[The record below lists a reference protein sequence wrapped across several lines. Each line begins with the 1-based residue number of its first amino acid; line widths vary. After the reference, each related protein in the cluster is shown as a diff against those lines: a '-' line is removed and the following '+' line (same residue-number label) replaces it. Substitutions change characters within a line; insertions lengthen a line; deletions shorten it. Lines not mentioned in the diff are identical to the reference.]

1 MSSKQHRTAG
11 VDYVE
16 IDIDGQKYK
25 LRPLTLGLYA
35 EMESYIVAQR
45 GDPLGEAA
53 KACERVPEKYHA
65 AIWDAAMRQA
75 VQGRTVTAEEAAT
88 FENSIRGLAWKLWK
102 CLERDQPDVDSV
114 DAALAILTKLGPARL
129 EEINYKVQ
137 LASGEADL
145 GKSSGQQPTEKATAK
160 DPGGKDPAGQ

>member
-16 IDIDGQKYK
+16 LDIDGGKYK

-45 GDPLGEAA
+45 GDPLAEAA
-53 KACERVPEKYHA
+53 RACDRVPEKYHM

-102 CLERDQPDVDSV
+102 CLERDHPEIDSV
-114 DAALAILTKLGPARL
+114 DAALKLLTRLGPQRI
-129 EEINYKVQ
+129 EEVDRKVK

-145 GKSSGQQPTEKATAK
+145 GKSSGQQPPDPATE
-160 DPGGKDPAGQ
+160 GMDPAGQ